1 MTRQA
6 WIIVICGV
14 VIVMIGGGLRQSF
27 GVFLRPVA
35 IDLEIGRQLF
45 GLVIAA
51 QALIYGI
58 SQPAAGLLADRYG
71 SIRVILA
78 GVVLYAAGLWMAS
91 FSTSSFDLFISL
103 GVLVG
108 LGLSGPTQVLVLGA
122 VSKVVP
128 NERRSLVFGTVIA
141 STSLGM
147 FFFVPGVQSLLD
159 SVGWRETFIILALII
174 AVLPVMTIGLRA
186 GDAIVQPSGPAQS
199 LRDAIGEAGSHSG
212 YMLLTAGFFVC
223 GFHVTFIG
231 THLPAFLI
239 DNGVSSTAAA
249 YSLGLIGLCNV
260 AGAYIFGALGDRFS
274 KKNLL
279 SLIYFARAVLMGL
292 VLIVPINDVTA
303 LIFGVF
309 MGLLW
314 LATVPL
320 TSGIV
325 AQVFGTRYFSM
336 LFGVVMMS
344 HQFGSFAGAWL
355 GGYIYDTT
363 GTYDLMWA
371 ASVGVGLLATA
382 LHWPIREQPLA
393 RLSQET
399 A

>member
-1 MTRQA
+1 MSRQA
-6 WIIVICGV
+6 WFMVLIGV
-14 VIVMIGGGLRQSF
+14 VIVMVGGGLRQAF

-45 GLVIAA
+45 GLVIAV
-51 QALIYGI
+51 QALIYGV

-71 SIRVILA
+71 SIRVIVA
-78 GVVLYAAGLWMAS
+78 GALLYALGLWLAAS
-91 FSTSSFDLFISL
+91 AVSSFDLFVSL

-128 NERRSLVFGTVIA
+128 ENRRSLVFGTIIA
-141 STSLGM
+141 ASSLGM
-147 FFFVPGVQSLLD
+147 FFFVPGVQALLD
-159 SVGWRETFIILALII
+159 MIGWRETFYFLAIGIALIPLI
-174 AVLPVMTIGLRA
+174 SIGLRTAPTVETA
-186 GDAIVQPSGPAQS
+186 GAKQS
-199 LRDAIGEAGSHSG
+199 LGDAIGEARSHSG
-212 YMLLTAGFFVC
+212 YVLLTAGFFVC

-231 THLPAFLI
+231 THLPAFLV
-239 DNGVSSTAAA
+239 DNDVSSTAAA

-279 SLIYFARAVLMGL
+279 CWIYTGRAVLMGL

>member
-6 WIIVICGV
+6 WFMVFCGV

-35 IDLEIGRQLF
+35 FDMEIGRQFF
-45 GLVIAA
+45 GLVMAA
-51 QALIYGI
+51 QALIYGV
-58 SQPAAGLLADRYG
+58 SQPVAGLIADRYG
-71 SIRVILA
+71 SIRVMVA
-78 GVVLYAAGLWMAS
+78 GALLYALGLWMAGRS
-91 FSTSSFDLFISL
+91 ATPFDLFLSL
-103 GVLVG
+103 GLLVG

-128 NERRSLVFGTVIA
+128 ESRRSLVFGTIIA
-141 STSLGM
+141 ASSLGM
-147 FFFVPGVQSLLD
+147 FFFVPGVQALLD
-159 SVGWRETFIILALII
+159 SIGWREAFFVLAVAVGLIPII
-174 AVLPVMTIGLRA
+174 TIGLHGTPPLDSA
-186 GDAIVQPSGPAQS
+186 GAAQS
-199 LRDAIGEAGSHSG
+199 LGEALGEAKSHSG
-212 YMLLTAGFFVC
+212 YVLLTAGFFVC

-231 THLPAFLI
+231 THLSAFLV
-239 DNGVSSTAAA
+239 DNDVSSTAAA

-279 SLIYFARAVLMGL
+279 CIIYAARAVLMGL

-325 AQVFGTRYFSM
+325 AQIFGTRYFSM
-336 LFGVVMMS
+336 LFGIVMMS

-355 GGYIYDTT
+355 GGYIYDAT

-382 LHWPIREQPLA
+382 LHWPIRETPLA

>member
-1 MTRQA
+1 MTRKV
-6 WIIVICGV
+6 WFIVLCGV
-14 VIVMIGGGLRQSF
+14 VIVMIGGGLRQTF
-27 GVFLRPVA
+27 GVFLRPFSL
-35 IDLEIGRQLF
+35 DLEIGREMF
-45 GLVIAA
+45 SLVIGA

-58 SQPAAGLLADRYG
+58 SQPVAGLFADRYG
-71 SIRVILA
+71 PIRVIVA
-78 GVVLYAAGLWMAS
+78 GAVLYAAGLWLAS
-91 FSTSSFDLFISL
+91 SIATAFDLYLSL
-103 GVLVG
+103 GLLVG
-108 LGLSGPTQVLVLGA
+108 LGLSGPTQVLVLGV

-128 NERRSLVFGTVIA
+128 ESHRSMIFGTIIA
-141 STSLGM
+141 SASLGM
-147 FFFVPGVQSLLD
+147 FLFVPAVQELIDSL
-159 SVGWRETFIILALII
+159 GWRQSFTVLAVAIALIPLI
-174 AVLPVMTIGLRA
+174 AFGLR
-186 GDAIVQPSGPAQS
+186 SGPKMEPVGAKQS
-199 LRDAIGEAGSHSG
+199 IGEAIGEARSHSG
-212 YMLLTAGFFVC
+212 YVLLTFGFFVC
-223 GFHVTFIG
+223 GFHVQFIA
-231 THLPAFLI
+231 THLPAFLV
-239 DNGVSSTAAA
+239 DNEVSSEAAA

-279 SLIYFARAVLMGL
+279 SLIYFARAVLMGAVL
-292 VLIVPINDVTA
+292 VAPINDVTA

-344 HQFGSFAGAWL
+344 HQFGSFAGSWL
-355 GGYIYDTT
+355 GGYIYDAT
-363 GTYDLMWA
+363 GSYDLMWA

-393 RLSQET
+393 RLSRE
-399 A
+399 AA

>member
-6 WIIVICGV
+6 WIMVICGV
-14 VIVMIGGGLRQSF
+14 FIVMIGGGLRQSF

-35 IDLEIGRQLF
+35 LDLEIGRQLF
-45 GLVIAA
+45 GLVIAT
-51 QALIYGI
+51 QALIYGV

-71 SIRVILA
+71 SIRVIIA

-122 VSKVVP
+122 VGKVVP
-128 NERRSLVFGTVIA
+128 NEKRSLVFGTVIA

-147 FFFVPGVQSLLD
+147 FFFVPGVQQLLD
-159 SVGWRETFIILALII
+159 TLGWRETFIILAVLISI
-174 AVLPVMTIGLRA
+174 LPLITIGLRT
-186 GDAIVQPSGPAQS
+186 GTTVQPSGPPQS
-199 LRDAIGEAGSHSG
+199 LREAIGEAGSHSG
-212 YMLLTAGFFVC
+212 YLFLTAGFFVC

-249 YSLGLIGLCNV
+249 YSLALIGLCNV
-260 AGAYIFGALGDRFS
+260 AGAYIFGALGDRYS

-279 SLIYFARAVLMGL
+279 SLIYFGRAILMGL

-303 LIFGVF
+303 LIFGAF

-336 LFGVVMMS
+336 LFGIVMMS

-363 GTYDLMWA
+363 GTYDLMWI

>member
-6 WIIVICGV
+6 WIMVVCGV
-14 VIVMIGGGLRQSF
+14 LIVMVGGGLRQAF

-35 IDLEIGRQLF
+35 LDLDIGRQLF

-51 QALIYGI
+51 QALIYGV

-71 SIRVILA
+71 SIRIIIA

-91 FSTSSFDLFISL
+91 FATDAVDLFISL

-122 VSKVVP
+122 VGKVVP
-128 NERRSLVFGTVIA
+128 NEKRSLVFGTVIA

-147 FFFVPGVQSLLD
+147 FFFVPGVQQLLD
-159 SVGWRETFIILALII
+159 TLGWRETFVILALMI
-174 AVLPVMTIGLRA
+174 AVLPLFTIGLRT
-186 GDAIVQPSGPAQS
+186 GSTVQASGPSQS
-199 LRDAIGEAGSHSG
+199 LREAIGEASSHSG
-212 YMLLTAGFFVC
+212 YLFLTAGFFVC
-223 GFHVTFIG
+223 GFHVTFIA

-279 SLIYFARAVLMGL
+279 CWIYFGRAVLMGM

>member
-6 WIIVICGV
+6 WIMVICGV

-35 IDLEIGRQLF
+35 LDLEIGRQLF

-51 QALIYGI
+51 QALIYGV

-71 SIRVILA
+71 SIRVIIA

-122 VSKVVP
+122 VGKVVP
-128 NERRSLVFGTVIA
+128 NEKRSLVFGTVIA

-147 FFFVPGVQSLLD
+147 FFFVPGVQQLLD
-159 SVGWRETFIILALII
+159 TLGWRETFIILAVMIAILPLI
-174 AVLPVMTIGLRA
+174 TIGLRTD
-186 GDAIVQPSGPAQS
+186 GTVQPSGPAQS
-199 LRDAIGEAGSHSG
+199 LREAIGEAGSHSG
-212 YMLLTAGFFVC
+212 YLFLTAGFFVC

-279 SLIYFARAVLMGL
+279 CWIYFGRAVLMGM

-336 LFGVVMMS
+336 LFGIVMMS

-363 GTYDLMWA
+363 GTYDLMWI

>member
-35 IDLEIGRQLF
+35 LDLEIGRQLF

-51 QALIYGI
+51 QALIYGV

-91 FSTSSFDLFISL
+91 FSTNSFDLFISL

-108 LGLSGPTQVLVLGA
+108 LGLSGPTQVLVLGV

-159 SVGWRETFIILALII
+159 SVGWRETFIILALMI
-174 AVLPVMTIGLRA
+174 AVLPVFTIGLRT
-186 GDAIVQPSGPAQS
+186 GGAIVQPSGPAQS
-199 LRDAIGEAGSHSG
+199 LREAIGEAGSHSG
-212 YMLLTAGFFVC
+212 YVLLTAGFFVC

-363 GTYDLMWA
+363 GTYDLMWV

-393 RLSQET
+393 RLTQET